1 MKIIPVSLI
10 LFFILNSCS
19 LNKEKIIDELF
30 KDYRGEVPGASVL
43 VIKNGKK
50 VFEKSFGFANLE
62 KNIAVTPQTNFRLA
76 SVTKQFTAMCILQLI
91 ENEKIKLETNLKKI
105 FEDFP
110 EYGKNITIKHLL
122 QHTSG
127 LIDYEDLIPDSAT
140 IQVLDNDVLEMM
152 KQLDST
158 YYEPGSQYKYSNSAY
173 AVLVKIIEKY
183 SDTTFAQYLEK
194 NIFNPVGMENT
205 IAFESGISTVKYRAM
220 GYKNVSGEYIFKDQ
234 SITSA
239 VLGDGGIYSSIS
251 DLYKW
256 DQALYTNNLIS
267 TKTLNLAF
275 SNGILNNGELIDY
288 GFGWRLQDFEGE
300 KCIYHTGST
309 SGFRNV
315 LFRVPNKKLTVIIL
329 TNRAEPDIR
338 EIAEKIAGLYF

>member
-30 KDYRGEVPGASVL
+30 KDYRGDVPGAALL
-43 VIKNGKK
+43 VIKDGNK
-50 VFEKSFGFANLE
+50 VFEKSFGLANLE
-62 KNIAVTPQTNFRLA
+62 NKKNVTPNSNFRLA

-91 ENEKIKLETNLKKI
+91 ENGKITLETNLTQIYK
-105 FEDFP
+105 EFP
-110 EYGKNITIKHLL
+110 EYGKKITIKHLL

-127 LIDYEDLIPDSAT
+127 LIDYEDLIPDTAT
-140 IQVLDNDVLEMM
+140 IQVLDQDVLDMM
-152 KQLDST
+152 KAVDST
-158 YYEPGSQYKYSNSAY
+158 YFEPGSQYKYSNSAY

-194 NIFNPVGMENT
+194 NIFNPVGMKNT

-220 GYKNVSGEYIFKDQ
+220 GYKNVNGEYIFKDQ

-300 KCIYHTGST
+300 KCVYHTGST

-315 LFRVPNKKLTVIIL
+315 LFRIPGKKITVIIL
-329 TNRAEPDIR
+329 TNRAEPDVR
-338 EIAEKIAGLYF
+338 YLAEKIAVIFF

>member
-158 YYEPGSQYKYSNSAY
+158 YFEPGSQYKYSNSAY

-194 NIFNPVGMENT
+194 NIFKPVGMENT
-205 IAFESGISTVKYRAM
+205 IAFENGISTVKNRAM
-220 GYKNVSGEYIFKDQ
+220 GYKPDNSGFIFKDQ

-288 GFGWRLQDFEGE
+288 GFGWRLKEFKGE
-300 KCIYHTGST
+300 ICVYHTGST

-315 LFRVPNKKLTVIIL
+315 LFRIPGKKITVIIL

-338 EIAEKIAGLYF
+338 YLAEKIAGLYF